1 MSSRKDTSLLLGL
14 HPVMHALE
22 AGHRT
27 CFKLIV
33 EAGNSSARLNPLFA
47 LARQKNVKVE
57 EINQKAFKKKY
68 GSGAHQGVAGLFTA
82 KTLLDLE
89 TLIEQAGKRQ
99 TVHPVLVALD
109 GVQDPHNLGAVI
121 RSAEAL
127 GLAGMIVPKHR
138 SAPLNDTVAKCS
150 AGAMESLEV
159 AQVTNMVP
167 AMERLKEAGY
177 QVVGLDVEGD
187 TACQD
192 FETSSPV
199 VIVLGGEEKGIRP
212 LLKKQCDVLLTI
224 PMSGQVQS
232 LNASTSAAIAFYQL
246 TSKTGKSPSI

>member
-1 MSSRKDTSLLLGL
+1 MDSKKGTSRLSGL
-14 HPVMHALE
+14 HPVMHALQ
-22 AGHRT
+22 AGQRT

-33 EAGNSSARLNPLFA
+33 EAGNSSARLNPLLA
-47 LARQKNVKVE
+47 LARKKNINVE
-57 EINQKAFKKKY
+57 ELNSKAFKKKF
-68 GSGAHQGVAGLFTA
+68 GSGSNQGVAGLFSA
-82 KTLLDLE
+82 KSLLELDV
-89 TLIEQAGKRQ
+89 LIEQASCHPNG
-99 TVHPVLVALD
+99 HPVLVAID
-109 GVQDPHNLGAVI
+109 GIQDPHNLGAVI

-127 GLAGMIVPKHR
+127 GLSGMILPRHR

-150 AGAMESLEV
+150 AGAVESLAV

-167 AMERLKEAGY
+167 AMTQLKEVGY

-187 TACQD
+187 TPIAG
-192 FETSSPV
+192 FETTSPV
-199 VIVLGGEEKGIRP
+199 VLVLGGEEKGIRP

-246 TSKTGKSPSI
+246 THKRPR